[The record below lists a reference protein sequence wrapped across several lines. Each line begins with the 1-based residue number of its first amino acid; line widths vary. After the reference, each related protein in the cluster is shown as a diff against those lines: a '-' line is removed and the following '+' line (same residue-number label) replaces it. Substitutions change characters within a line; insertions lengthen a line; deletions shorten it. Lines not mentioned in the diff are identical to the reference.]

1 MTKQT
6 RREFLEARQSGLGG
20 SDIAAILGMSK
31 WDTPY
36 GIYRS
41 KTEPIPDEDTEEH
54 EYQYW
59 GHVLEDVV
67 AKEYQKRTGNKVQ
80 RVNVQMQHPDYPFMQ
95 ANIDRA
101 VVNPDIA
108 GNVRW
113 KDGRLTT
120 DRLLECKTANAFA
133 RADWGDEGSDDVPDY
148 YLIQVQWYLGITQAE
163 IGDLAV
169 LIGGS
174 EYRRYS
180 IARNDDLVADLQ
192 DEASKFWAH
201 VANGTPPDPSTV
213 EDAMNRWPRHLN
225 EKTEIVGVDVFN
237 AARELDQVKTQ
248 MKELKKQ
255 EDACKLVIM
264 KACQDAEI
272 LTHGG
277 EKIATWKAQTSDR
290 IDTKAFKADHPDLAA
305 LYTTTNE
312 TRVLRLTSAVKQ
324 KDAE

>member
-133 RADWGDEGSDDVPDY
+133 RAD
-148 YLIQVQWYLGITQAE
+148 
-163 IGDLAV
+163 
-169 LIGGS
+169 
-174 EYRRYS
+174 
-180 IARNDDLVADLQ
+180 
-192 DEASKFWAH
+192 
-201 VANGTPPDPSTV
+201 
-213 EDAMNRWPRHLN
+213 
-225 EKTEIVGVDVFN
+225 
-237 AARELDQVKTQ
+237 
-248 MKELKKQ
+248 
-255 EDACKLVIM
+255 
-264 KACQDAEI
+264 
-272 LTHGG
+272 
-277 EKIATWKAQTSDR
+277 
-290 IDTKAFKADHPDLAA
+290 
-305 LYTTTNE
+305 
-312 TRVLRLTSAVKQ
+312 
-324 KDAE
+324 